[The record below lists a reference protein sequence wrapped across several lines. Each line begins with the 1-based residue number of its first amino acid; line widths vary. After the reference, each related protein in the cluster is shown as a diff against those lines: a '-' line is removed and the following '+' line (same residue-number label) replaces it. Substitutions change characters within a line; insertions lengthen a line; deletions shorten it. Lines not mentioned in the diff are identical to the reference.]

1 MVPKSDATPFS
12 APRSDYALVRI
23 TEWSGDEKDSRIFLV
38 SVNTLGVLNRYLE
51 DGVIAKEIRNDLAEA
66 LSRLPA
72 WAAFSVDGLSAAQR
86 QAVVGTY
93 ISANFAEIKV
103 DCELNLSSN

>member
-12 APRSDYALVRI
+12 TPRSDYALVRV

-38 SVNTLGVLNRYLE
+38 SANTLGVLKRYVE
-51 DGVIAKEIRNDLAEA
+51 DGGIEREVRNDLAKA

-72 WAAFSVDGLSAAQR
+72 LAPLSIDELNATQR
-86 QAVVGTY
+86 QAVVGMY
-93 ISANFAEIKV
+93 ISANFAEIAV
-103 DCELNLSSN
+103 DCELNLSNN